1 MKLSNILINTLKLVQ
16 ATFAM
21 HLLGALILF
30 VVVFTVYSLLLTTI
44 WGMPMEEI
52 MLLSKDAERLVRYVN
67 EPKFL
72 IKFWFFCLLID
83 GIITPFTA
91 GVYKNY
97 AEVIGGG
104 RPTLRNLFAYYR
116 ARETNHILGHVI
128 LQMCLKT
135 FIFVVALSIGT
146 VSLGLA
152 LSTIISLVFVLT
164 VPIIVLEGKSLFRAM
179 GHSYQ
184 RIMTA
189 PFTALIITAFGMVCL
204 LIGLFAFGIGVT
216 VTYSYLL
223 AGIFSIYQ
231 ATSNNK

>member
-135 FIFVVALSIGT
+135 LVSVGAIAIGT
-146 VSLGLA
+146 AALGLA
-152 LSTIISLVFVLT
+152 LTTIISLVFVLT

-189 PFTALIITAFGMVCL
+189 PFTALIVAAFGMVCL

>member
-164 VPIIVLEGKSLFRAM
+164 VPIIVLEEKSLFRAM

-189 PFTALIITAFGMVCL
+189 PFISLFITALGIVSLF
-204 LIGLFAFGIGVT
+204 IGLFAFGIGAT

-223 AGIFSIYQ
+223 AGIFSLYQ
-231 ATSNNK
+231 ATRR

>member
-1 MKLSNILINTLKLVQ
+1 MKLSNVFINALKLVQ
-16 ATFAM
+16 ATFAT
-21 HLLGALILF
+21 HFLGALILF
-30 VVVFTVYSLLLTTI
+30 VVVFTVYALLLTTL
-44 WGMPMEEI
+44 WGMPIEGIVE
-52 MLLSKDAERLVRYVN
+52 LSKDPERLTTYVN
-67 EPKFL
+67 QPNFV
-72 IKFWFFCLLID
+72 IKFWFFSLLVD

-91 GVYKNY
+91 GVYRNY
-97 AEVIGGG
+97 AEVIRGE

-135 FIFVVALSIGT
+135 FIFVAALSIGT

-164 VPIIVLEGKSLFRAM
+164 IPIIVLEGKSLFRAM

-189 PFTALIITAFGMVCL
+189 PFTALIITAFGVVCL
-204 LIGLFAFGIGVT
+204 LVGFFAFGIGIT

>member
-1 MKLSNILINTLKLVQ
+1 MKLSNIFINALRLVQ
-16 ATFAM
+16 ATFGI
-21 HLLGALILF
+21 HLLGALLLF
-30 VVVFTVYSLLLTTI
+30 VVVFTIYALLLTTI
-44 WGMPMEEI
+44 WGMPVEGIVE
-52 MLLSKDAERLVRYVN
+52 LSKTPERLTAYVN
-67 EPKFL
+67 QPHFL

-97 AEVIGGG
+97 AEVIAGS
-104 RPTLRNLFAYYR
+104 RPSFRNLFAYYHV
-116 ARETNHILGHVI
+116 RETNDILGHVI

-135 FIFVVALSIGT
+135 LVSVGAIAIGT
-146 VSLGLA
+146 AALGLA
-152 LSTIISLVFVLT
+152 LTTIISLVFVLT

-184 RIMTA
+184 RIMRA
-189 PFTALIITAFGMVCL
+189 PFTALIVTAFGMVCL